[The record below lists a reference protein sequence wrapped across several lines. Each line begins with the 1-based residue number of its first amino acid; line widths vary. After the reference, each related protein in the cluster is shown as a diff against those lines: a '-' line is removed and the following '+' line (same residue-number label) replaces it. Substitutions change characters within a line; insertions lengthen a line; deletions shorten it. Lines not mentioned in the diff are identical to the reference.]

1 VKQTQLIPEI
11 GKIEAEKNELDQSKT
26 KLNLSK
32 AWQDQENDE
41 VYLKS
46 IIETQPL
53 KCRHIQVQHRTL

>member
-1 VKQTQLIPEI
+1 MKQTRLIPEI

-26 KLNLSK
+26 KQNLSK

-46 IIETQPL
+46 IVETQHL

>member
-1 VKQTQLIPEI
+1 VKQNRLIPEI

-26 KLNLSK
+26 KLDLSK

>member
-1 VKQTQLIPEI
+1 VKQTRLIPEI

-46 IIETQPL
+46 IVETQHQ
-53 KCRHIQVQHRTL
+53 KCRHIQVQDRTL

>member
-1 VKQTQLIPEI
+1 VKQNRLIPEI

-26 KLNLSK
+26 KLDLSK

-46 IIETQPL
+46 IVETQHL
-53 KCRHIQVQHRTL
+53 KCRHIQVQHGTL